1 MPTLIDKYKSQY
13 PWLKTF
19 IHLKGTDLCV
29 GEVDPSKLPPNPKN
43 WRIHSQRQRATYK
56 AFQEKFGYLGM
67 ALFNVRTNHL
77 LDGHMR
83 VDEALKAKTPRIP
96 LMVVDFEESSENE
109 VLATLDNIGLMAIT
123 NNEALRSL
131 TKSVDKA
138 VDKVKTENERK
149 LKQLRKDLLDT
160 NFGSKPILKQSQSRL
175 RPLEDQDSSSPSP
188 EESEGSEEDESV
200 PTDHY
205 ESAWKDGPIQTF
217 INPAIL
223 YDGLTELG
231 IPELSKENLA
241 TPDLA
246 PTCTYPD
253 DPAEQAYH
261 CYSQSFSDEY
271 DPGCIGFYT
280 EDHKFECVY
289 NQAAEFV
296 EWAINMNPRCLIGPD
311 FSCYTHWPLA
321 KNIWNLYRARWC
333 TRLWQDAGL
342 KVIPNVPILDG
353 PPYTLSTK
361 YSLETLPTKATLA
374 VQCRTQEA
382 RAAKGVVE
390 WINRIIEVCKPVCM
404 VLYAG
409 EEKQKYMLGD
419 LKKGK
424 TQLIF
429 LPQIVTVKRKRYK

>member
-1 MPTLIDKYKSQY
+1 
-13 PWLKTF
+13 
-19 IHLKGTDLCV
+19 
-29 GEVDPSKLPPNPKN
+29 
-43 WRIHSQRQRATYK
+43 
-56 AFQEKFGYLGM
+56 
-67 ALFNVRTNHL
+67 
-77 LDGHMR
+77 MR

-96 LMVVDFEESSENE
+96 LMVVDLNEASENE

-123 NNEALRSL
+123 NNEALQSL
-131 TKSVDKA
+131 TKSVDKSIE
-138 VDKVKTENERK
+138 KVKTENERK
-149 LKQLRKDLLDT
+149 LKQLRKDLLDHS
-160 NFGSKPILKQSQSRL
+160 FGTKPILKQSQSRL
-175 RPLEDQDSSSPSP
+175 RPIEEEVSSSP
-188 EESEGSEEDESV
+188 EESEV
-200 PTDHY
+200 ATDHY
-205 ESAWKDGPIQTF
+205 ESAWKDGPVQTF
-217 INPAIL
+217 VNASIL

-231 IPELSKENLA
+231 IPQLSTDNLA

-253 DPAEQAYH
+253 GPGEKAYH

-280 EDHKFECVY
+280 DDHKFECVY

-311 FSCYTHWPLA
+311 FSCYAHWPLA

-333 TRLWQDAGL
+333 TRLWQDTEL

-353 PPYTLSTK
+353 PPYPLSIK

-374 VQCRTQEA
+374 IQCRTQEA
-382 RAAKGVVE
+382 KSASGVVE
-390 WINRIIEVCKPVCM
+390 WINKVIEVCKPVCM

-429 LPQIVTVKRKRYK
+429 LPQIVTAKRKRNK

>member
-1 MPTLIDKYKSQY
+1 MATLIDKYKSQY

-19 IHLKGTDLCV
+19 IHLKGTDIYV
-29 GEVDPSKLPPNPKN
+29 GEVDPKTLPPNPKN
-43 WRIHSQRQRATYK
+43 WRIHSQRQRSTYK
-56 AFQEKFGYLGM
+56 AFQEKFGYLGL
-67 ALFNVRTNHL
+67 ALFNVRTNRL

-96 LMVVDFEESSENE
+96 ILVVDHDEASENE
-109 VLATLDNIGLMAIT
+109 ILATFDNIGLLAIT
-123 NNEALRSL
+123 NNEALQSL

-138 VDKVKTENERK
+138 IDKVKTDNERK
-149 LKQLRKDLLDT
+149 LKQLRKDLLET
-160 NFGSKPILKQSQSRL
+160 NFGNKPILKQSTTRI
-175 RPLEDQDSSSPSP
+175 RPVEDSSLSSP
-188 EESEGSEEDESV
+188 EEDMGGESEEPA

-246 PTCTYPD
+246 PTCTYPEE
-253 DPAEQAYH
+253 PGEQAYH
-261 CYSQSFSDEY
+261 CYSQSFSEDY
-271 DPGCIGFYT
+271 DPGCVGFYT
-280 EDHKFECVY
+280 EDHKFECCY
-289 NQAAEFV
+289 NQASDFV
-296 EWAINMNPRCLIGPD
+296 EWAINMNPKCLIGPD

-321 KNIWNLYRARWC
+321 KNLWSLYRARWC
-333 TRLWQDAGL
+333 TRFWQDAGL
-342 KVIPNVPILDG
+342 KVIPNVPILDS
-353 PPYTLSTK
+353 PPYTLSVK

-374 VQCRTQEA
+374 IQCRTQEA
-382 RAAKGVVE
+382 RSAKGVAE
-390 WINRIIEVCKPVCM
+390 WINKILDVCKPTCL

-409 EEKQKYMLGD
+409 QEKQKYILGD
-419 LKKGK
+419 LKKTK

-429 LPQIVTVKRKRYK
+429 LPQIITVKRKRIK